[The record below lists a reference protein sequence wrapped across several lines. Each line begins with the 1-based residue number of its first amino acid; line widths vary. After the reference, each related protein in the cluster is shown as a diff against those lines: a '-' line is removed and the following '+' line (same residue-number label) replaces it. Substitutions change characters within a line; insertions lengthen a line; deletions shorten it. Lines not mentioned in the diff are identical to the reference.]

1 MQAEDLLEDTP
12 IFAQLLGKEK
22 IEHTVQPRM
31 FQNSKRRRGKS
42 EKRGTNFSNT
52 GKDWVIKWKKKYK
65 SKNFSWVLFRKINT

>member
-1 MQAEDLLEDTP
+1 MKKELPQMQAEDLLEDTP

-52 GKDWVIKWKKKYK
+52 GKEWVKK
-65 SKNFSWVLFRKINT
+65 

>member
-52 GKDWVIKWKKKYK
+52 GKD
-65 SKNFSWVLFRKINT
+65 